1 VSKEA
6 TFEKDMARLETLV
19 EKLEQEDL
27 GLEESLKAFEEGMKL
42 SDTLTKALEKAQKR
56 VMKLIRDNDGAPV
69 LEEFDADE
77 EEN

>member
-6 TFEKDMARLETLV
+6 TFEKDMARLEALV
-19 EKLEQEDL
+19 DKLEQEDL

-42 SDTLTKALEKAQKR
+42 SETLTKALEKAQKR
-56 VMKLIRDNDGAPV
+56 VMKLARGRDGELM
-69 LEEFDADE
+69 LEGFDDDE